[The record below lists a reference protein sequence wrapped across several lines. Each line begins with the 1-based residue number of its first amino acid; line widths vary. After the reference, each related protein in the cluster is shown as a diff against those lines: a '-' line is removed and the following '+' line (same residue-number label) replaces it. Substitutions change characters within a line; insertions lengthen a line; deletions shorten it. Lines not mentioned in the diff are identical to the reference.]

1 MDRTSDR
8 ARARAGVLARLRSH
22 IAEIERGGA
31 SRPSETGSLSPQAA
45 AGAPSPIALWP
56 GVFAPRGVLHD
67 VRSGDYRDAPAALGF
82 ALGLAARIAGEAG
95 ALVLIERAHEA
106 GSAGAIF
113 ARGLAAFGLDPARAI
128 FIRTRTEEKA
138 LWAAEEAARAGDVAA
153 TLLVMRGRAAR
164 LTLTA
169 TRRLHLAAQ
178 KSGATPVIVRPHD
191 PSDMTAAVMRWRVEA
206 RPSAPPAFDPRAP
219 GAARWR
225 VKLEKAASCAR
236 LSAAD
241 QSFLVEWRH
250 DDKRFVLPAD
260 GRIEAAGAAHS
271 GACLPASFD
280 RSLAP
285 ANEGGRVAAA
295 RAS

>member
-1 MDRTSDR
+1 MSRTSDR
-8 ARARAGVLARLRSH
+8 ASARAGVLARLRTH
-22 IAEIERGGA
+22 IADIERGGA
-31 SRPSETGSLSPQAA
+31 SRPRETGSLPPPASAA
-45 AGAPSPIALWP
+45 PRHIPLWP
-56 GVFAPRGVLHD
+56 GVLAPRGVLHD

-95 ALVLIERAHEA
+95 ALVFIERAHEA

-138 LWAAEEAARAGDVAA
+138 LWAAEEAALAGDVAA
-153 TLLVMRGRAAR
+153 ALLVMRGKAAR

-178 KSGATPVIVRPHD
+178 KSGATPVIVRSHE

-206 RPSAPPAFDPRAP
+206 RPSAPPIFDPRAP

-225 VKLEKAASCAR
+225 VTLEKAASRAR
-236 LSAAD
+236 LSAVD
-241 QSFLVEWRH
+241 QSFVVEWRH
-250 DDKRFVLPAD
+250 DEKRFALSTD
-260 GRIEAAGAAHS
+260 GRIEDRGSTHPGAR
-271 GACLPASFD
+271 LPVSFS

-285 ANEGGRVAAA
+285 ANESGQIGAA